1 MRLRA
6 TILVKLLAALVLP
19 VVALFA
25 LFAAVALEVSRHDL
39 DDELGTRL
47 EAIASSAATTV
58 RGKYLADIAPGNETD
73 RAYQNVATKLGALAE
88 STGARL
94 FVFDRH
100 YDARVDTGEPTP
112 IGTHYVHVE
121 LDQREVERM
130 FSTGKAVS
138 SVTFVGNDGKTYK
151 TGYAPIR
158 ASETDPQIVLGLG
171 AQAPASYFTR
181 LGDLRTRMIEWGV
194 GLALVS
200 IAAAVIATLFITRNV
215 RRLAAAAERIG
226 AGDLL
231 NPVKATSRD
240 ELGVLAETMDRMR
253 VQLAERDARMQQM
266 LAGIAHEVRNP
277 LAGMTLFAGI
287 LRDEVPETDERRGHV
302 DKIQRE
308 LDYLE
313 RVVSEFLEFARRPK
327 PELADVDVRELVTEV
342 AQLASTADIEVNAAS
357 TIDTLHGDRG
367 QLRRALLNLAR
378 NAVQAAS
385 AAGHSGADCVAIRA
399 IGEHD
404 GVTLI
409 VWNRGKEIARDMTTS
424 GKLFEPF
431 YTTRE
436 KGTGLGLAFVR
447 DITRDHGGSVDVASE
462 GGETTFSIK
471 LPARS

>member
-19 VVALFA
+19 VVVLFA
-25 LFAAVALEVSRHDL
+25 LFAVVAFEVSRRDL

-47 EAIASSAATTV
+47 EAIAATAATTV

-73 RAYQNVATKLGALAE
+73 RAYQIAAKKLEDLADA
-88 STGARL
+88 TGARL
-94 FVFDRH
+94 FVLDRQ
-100 YDARVDTGEPTP
+100 YGRRIDTGESTP
-112 IGTHYVHVE
+112 IGEHYFRADLDRAE
-121 LDQREVERM
+121 LERV
-130 FSTGKAVS
+130 FSGASKTAP

-151 TGYAPIR
+151 TGYAPVH
-158 ASETDPQIVLGLG
+158 ASETEPQIVLALG
-171 AQAPASYFTR
+171 AQAPASYFDR
-181 LGDLRTRMIEWGV
+181 LDDLRSRMIEWGV

-215 RRLAAAAERIG
+215 RRLVTAAERIG
-226 AGDLL
+226 AGDLHE
-231 NPVKATSRD
+231 PVTATTRD

-253 VQLAERDARMQQM
+253 VQLAERDAKMQQM

-287 LRDEVPETDERRGHV
+287 LRDEVPATDERRGHV

-308 LDYLE
+308 LDYLD

-327 PELADVDVRELVTEV
+327 PELADVPVADLLAEV
-342 AQLASTADIEVNAAS
+342 AQLASTPELEVVATS
-357 TIDTLHGDRG
+357 EVETLRGDRG
-367 QLRRALLNLAR
+367 QVRRALLNLAR
-378 NAVQAAS
+378 NAVQAAA
-385 AAGHSGADCVAIRA
+385 AAGHTGKDAVAIRA
-399 IGEHD
+399 CAVPGAVE
-404 GVTLI
+404 LA
-409 VWNRGKEIARDMTTS
+409 VWNRGIEIPPETS

-431 YTTRE
+431 FTTRE

-447 DITRDHGGSVDVASE
+447 DITRDHGGSVEVTSQD
-462 GGETTFSIK
+462 GTTTFAIR